1 MPTVVT
7 EGQYRFVIRT
17 HEKEFEPPHVH
28 IGGGDDECRIRLN
41 DGTYMNDPPPGQF
54 NDPPPG
60 QFRDILDVYEQHA
73 EEIRA
78 TWDRVHQR

>member
-28 IGGGDDECRIRLN
+28 ILIGGGDNECRIRLN
-41 DGTYMNDPPPGQF
+41 DGTYMDDPPPGQF
-54 NDPPPG
+54 S
-60 QFRDILDVYEQHA
+60 DILDVYEQHA

-78 TWDRVHQR
+78 TWDRIHQR

>member
-28 IGGGDDECRIRLN
+28 ILIGGGDNECRIRLN
-41 DGTYMNDPPPGQF
+41 DGTYMD
-54 NDPPPG
+54 DPPPG
-60 QFRDILDVYEQHA
+60 QFRDILDVYKQHA

-78 TWDRVHQR
+78 TWDRIHQR

>member
-28 IGGGDDECRIRLN
+28 ILIGGGDNECRIRLN
-41 DGTYMNDPPPGQF
+41 DGTYMD
-54 NDPPPG
+54 DPPPG

-78 TWDRVHQR
+78 TWDRIHQR

>member
-28 IGGGDDECRIRLN
+28 ILIGGGDDECRIRLN
-41 DGTYMNDPPPGQF
+41 DGTCKD
-54 NDPPPG
+54 DPPPG
-60 QFRDILDVYEQHA
+60 QFRDILDV
-73 EEIRA
+73 
-78 TWDRVHQR
+78 